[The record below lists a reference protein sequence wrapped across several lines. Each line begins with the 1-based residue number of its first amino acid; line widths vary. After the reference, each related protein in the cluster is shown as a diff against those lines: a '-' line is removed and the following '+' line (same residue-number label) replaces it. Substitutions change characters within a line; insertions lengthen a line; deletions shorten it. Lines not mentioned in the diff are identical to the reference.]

1 MVKPLSP
8 RMHLLLHAPV
18 SVKLWRLAGP
28 NVVAVAMLN
37 LVIFSDAW
45 YVGQVGTTALAS
57 LALVFPLQT
66 LVQMMSGGAIRGCHL
81 CDGARIAQRECFK
94 S

>member
-1 MVKPLSP
+1 M
-8 RMHLLLHAPV
+8 LLHAPV
-18 SVKLWRLAGP
+18 SVMLWRLAGP

-57 LALVFPLQT
+57 LTLVFPL
-66 LVQMMSGGAIRGCHL
+66 
-81 CDGARIAQRECFK
+81 
-94 S
+94 